1 MSNLS
6 ITAEVR
12 PGTDVTTAAREA
24 VALANHLRVAIR
36 YKFNGVLCLA
46 VPGDDHES
54 LAEKCMS
61 MIGEVDKIRIA
72 RGRPKDAQ

>member
-6 ITAEVR
+6 ITAEVL
-12 PGTDVTTAAREA
+12 PGTDVTVAAREA
-24 VALANHLRVAIR
+24 VALANRLGVTVR
-36 YKFNGVLCLA
+36 YDFNGVLCIA

-61 MIGEVDKIRIA
+61 MVGEVDKIRVA